1 MNRKD
6 IETFGEIQDRLR
18 EYCGSVLAT
27 LAKDY
32 PETGISDIDRVVGID
47 IINPYLH
54 LAYSGYPCGRS
65 LFIPL
70 QYVEAEDVVGFCKTH
85 AEKVRK
91 EGKMLGQAEFI
102 DKAYHNL
109 WMKSYELF
117 DIRMTDNETDL
128 DRARNKLHGLIESM
142 AYVLQLAKQQGAT
155 DREAESFT
163 EKELPQLNGAFVK
176 FIEWAKAD
184 PFWSTREK
192 IERQRFADIKAE
204 LLEEQKEVI
213 KLIQECEN
221 RAKKELQ
228 LAKNILDDIKTL

>member
-1 MNRKD
+1 
-6 IETFGEIQDRLR
+6 
-18 EYCGSVLAT
+18 
-27 LAKDY
+27 
-32 PETGISDIDRVVGID
+32 
-47 IINPYLH
+47 
-54 LAYSGYPCGRS
+54 
-65 LFIPL
+65 
-70 QYVEAEDVVGFCKTH
+70 
-85 AEKVRK
+85 
-91 EGKMLGQAEFI
+91 
-102 DKAYHNL
+102 
-109 WMKSYELF
+109 MKFYELF

-155 DREAESFT
+155 DSEAESFT